1 MSNDS
6 SPALNLSVT
15 PRRDRAP
22 PSAAD
27 LSELNDVLQSA
38 KPLTGRRVMVPV
50 TTQAFFEG
58 RLQPATRAEAASCT
72 GTTSNVG
79 TDARPR
85 PNEEMVLANLGD
97 GYLAEMSRE
106 EAADFIKRR
115 ADAAA
120 GPTPAISASGKKKS
134 ALKQT
139 RQGERVQT
147 AKKQQQSKTNAHS
160 ALSFI
165 EIREEFDSEGREVK
179 AEAVNVAKEMKALK
193 DALRSQRDS
202 GSEGSNG
209 GEEAKA
215 IRELIENMDIH
226 ANEDET
232 VQGIDDDEVEALE
245 SQQRQQAEKPVS
257 DEKYSSLSARL
268 DELARLE
275 EEAERNK
282 NEGKGSRQ
290 RLQGKAW
297 GKGFLSN
304 SEKGTGSKQAKKS
317 KKSSKK
323 GGWNKGF
330 LNAESKEENTSPEK
344 AEPIDASTEEPDR
357 EKTVAFGENE
367 VKEIPRIGQ
376 NSIKA
381 AQKPRSA
388 TRFDTASHAQERAAP
403 IANDLFAGVVT
414 ERQAETSG
422 GVDIARPKQE
432 QQQQPRKKLSRFA
445 QQRLEQRGEL

>member
-6 SPALNLSVT
+6 SPAPNLSVT
-15 PRRDRAP
+15 PRQDRAP

-27 LSELNDVLQSA
+27 LSGINDVLQGP
-38 KPLTGRRVMVPV
+38 KPLTGRRVMVPC

-58 RLQPATRAEAASCT
+58 RLQPATRSEATSCT
-72 GTTSNVG
+72 GTSIG

-85 PNEEMVLANLGD
+85 PSEERVLANLGD

-120 GPTPAISASGKKKS
+120 RPSHAISASGKKKS

-139 RQGERVQT
+139 RQGERVKT
-147 AKKQQQSKTNAHS
+147 SKKQQKQPQTPAQS
-160 ALSFI
+160 ALPFF
-165 EIREEFDSEGREVK
+165 EIREEFDSEGRQVK

-193 DALRSQRDS
+193 DGLRSQRDS
-202 GSEGSNG
+202 GSEGANG
-209 GEEAKA
+209 GEEARE
-215 IRELIENMDIH
+215 IRQLIENMDLD
-226 ANEDET
+226 ANEGET
-232 VQGIDDDEVEALE
+232 VQGINDDEVEALE
-245 SQQRQQAEKPVS
+245 SQQQQQADKPVS

-275 EEAERNK
+275 EEAEKNK
-282 NEGKGSRQ
+282 NEGKDSRQ

-304 SEKGTGSKQAKKS
+304 SDKGPGSKQAKKP
-317 KKSSKK
+317 KKSNKK

-330 LNAESKEENTSPEK
+330 LNAEPKVEKISPEK
-344 AEPIDASTEEPDR
+344 AEPTDASTEEPER

-367 VKEIPRIGQ
+367 IKEIPRIGQ

-381 AQKPRSA
+381 APKLKSP
-388 TRFDTASHAQERAAP
+388 TRFGTAPHAQEQAAP
-403 IANDLFAGVVT
+403 ITNDLFSGVVM
-414 ERQAETSG
+414 ERPAESSG
-422 GVDIARPKQE
+422 SVDIARSKQE
-432 QQQQPRKKLSRFA
+432 QHQQPRKKLSRFA